1 MISIATNNL
10 KKVRLDKG
18 LTLAEVASKLGM
30 APSTLSQYELNKR
43 EPKLKTWEALANFYN
58 VSVEYLMGLNE
69 ASSVPSPEKEALEFV
84 SKAIFPPSDFEKAA
98 DLDREMKKISDLD
111 FLQSLTPDQFAF
123 ELLFIAFYQGI
134 RNEDD
139 LIRTLHRLNSE
150 RHLLTE
156 NEKRQFTASFVEWY
170 AKNIASYQDK
180 SSVFTRRE

>member
-1 MISIATNNL
+1 MIPIATNNL
-10 KKVRLDKG
+10 KKVRLNKG
-18 LTLAEVASKLGM
+18 LTLAEVASEVNM
-30 APSTLSQYELNKR
+30 APGTLSQYELNKR

-58 VSVEYLMGLNE
+58 VSVEYLIGLNE

-123 ELLFIAFYQGI
+123 ELLFIATYQGLHD
-134 RNEDD
+134 ETD
-139 LIRTLHRLNSE
+139 LVDRLYRLNQQ
-150 RHLLTE
+150 RHLLND
-156 NEKRQFTASFVEWY
+156 NEKHQLTASFVEWY

-180 SSVFTRRE
+180 S